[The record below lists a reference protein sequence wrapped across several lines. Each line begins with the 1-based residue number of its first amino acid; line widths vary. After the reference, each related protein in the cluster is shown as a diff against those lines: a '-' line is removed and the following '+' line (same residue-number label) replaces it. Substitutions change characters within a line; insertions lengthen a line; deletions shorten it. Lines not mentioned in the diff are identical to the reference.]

1 MTEATL
7 HDDVIQTRRSL
18 VHGTGAFAA
27 RALPA
32 GERVGVYEGRRYSAR
47 EAAKR
52 DWSDTLTYVF
62 GLSNGSLIDGSEG
75 GNATRH
81 LNHSCTPN
89 CVAYEE
95 SGPGRRKNIVI
106 YTLHK
111 IAAGAELFI
120 DYSLNVDADADAGAF
135 RCACGTVSCR
145 GTMVSPLVEA

>member
-1 MTEATL
+1 MNEADA
-7 HDDVIQTRRSL
+7 HDDAIRTSHSP
-18 VHGTGAFAA
+18 VHGTGAFAV

-32 GERVGVYEGRRYSAR
+32 GYRLGVYEGRRYTAR

-95 SGPGRRKNIVI
+95 IGPKRRKIIVI
-106 YTLHK
+106 YTLQA

-120 DYSLNVDADADAGAF
+120 DYSLDVDADADADAF
-135 RCACGTVSCR
+135 RCACGSVDCR
-145 GTMVSPLVEA
+145 GTMLSPLLAA